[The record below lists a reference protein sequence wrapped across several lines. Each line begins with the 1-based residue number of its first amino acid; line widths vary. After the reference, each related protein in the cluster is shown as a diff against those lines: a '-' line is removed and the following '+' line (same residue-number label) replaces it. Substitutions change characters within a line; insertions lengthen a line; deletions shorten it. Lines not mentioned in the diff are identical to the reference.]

1 VTLYEGLD
9 GGGQDTEEMERQ
21 RPRKPSQG
29 GQTMNPELVNRSR
42 ANSLE
47 RMAHASLKDEKTEA
61 EDEEEDQS

>member
-1 VTLYEGLD
+1 MTRHERLD
-9 GGGQDTEEMERQ
+9 GRGQDPQEMERQ
-21 RPRKPSQG
+21 RPTVNHQG

-61 EDEEEDQS
+61 EEELEE